1 MPEVT
6 SLRRSKDSLYHNQ
19 GVPDHV
25 LLQDLAQ
32 GKQSAFEDIY
42 QRYHRLVY
50 AFALKILRDR
60 ATTDEVV
67 QDVFCLVWRRA
78 RSFNP
83 RKGKFSSWLLAITH
97 NRATDYLRRKDLPLV
112 NPEELDRG
120 DEFWGKLED
129 QRQSPVRH
137 AVECKVSDK
146 VHQAVAQLPNPA
158 HRQVIELA
166 YFHGL
171 TQEEIAGQMHCPL
184 GTIKSRMKYG
194 MDNLR
199 KVMQQMD
206 LAAIME
212 L

>member
-1 MPEVT
+1 MDIS
-6 SLRRSKDSLYHNQ
+6 SLRRSKVRKDLHHQ

-32 GKQSAFEDIY
+32 GKQTAFEAIY
-42 QRYHRLVY
+42 QRYHRLVH
-50 AFALKILRDR
+50 AFARRILRDR

-67 QDVFCLVWRRA
+67 QDVFFLVWQRA
-78 RSFNP
+78 KSFDS

-97 NRATDYLRRKDLPLV
+97 NRATDYLRRKDLPMAT
-112 NPEELDRG
+112 PEELDRG
-120 DEFWGKLED
+120 DEFWGRLED
-129 QRQSPVRH
+129 QRQCPLRY
-137 AVECKVSDK
+137 AVASQVSHT

-166 YFHGL
+166 YFQGL
-171 TQEEIAGQMHCPL
+171 TQEEIACQMRCPL

-194 MDNLR
+194 LDNLR
-199 KVMQQMD
+199 KVMQEMD
-206 LAAIME
+206 LAAIVE